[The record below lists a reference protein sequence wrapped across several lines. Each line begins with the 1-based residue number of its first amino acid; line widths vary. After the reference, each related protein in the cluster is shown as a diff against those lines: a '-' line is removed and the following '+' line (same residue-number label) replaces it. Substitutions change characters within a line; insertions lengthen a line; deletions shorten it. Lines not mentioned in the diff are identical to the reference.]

1 LQTAR
6 RARMKRRHDTRGNAM
21 TAQTFT
27 DTERRLTLA
36 GLMIVFLLSALDQ
49 TVVSTAMPRIIAELN
64 GLTLYSWVTT
74 AYLLTSTVMVPI
86 WGKLGDIYGRK
97 PVLLAGIGIFLAGS
111 WLSGLSGEFGDVLGM
126 SGMVQL
132 IVFRALQGIGGGALF
147 TTAFAIIAD
156 LYPPRERGKFAGIFG
171 SVFGLASVLGPLIG
185 GYFTDHGTVQIGSHL
200 IAGWRW
206 VFYVNLPLSLLSL
219 FMILVK
225 MPPLEHR
232 RSGAVDYIGAILLV
246 AAFVPLLLALSQ
258 GGHDFAWNSPQSIGL
273 FVFAAV
279 ALALFLYAQTKVSN
293 PLLPLRLFANKVFAT
308 ANLAGFLISM
318 AFLGVV
324 TFLPLYMQLGLGV
337 DATTS
342 GLAILPLMGGLIVA
356 STGAGQLVSKTGRYK
371 PLMIGGAVLLLIGI
385 GLLTRVTA
393 HTTLPDLCW
402 RMAIV
407 GLGLGP
413 GQSLFNL
420 ATQNAVDVRDI
431 GVATSSNQFF
441 RQIGSTIGVAVFG
454 ALLTHRLA
462 NQGQGFDLGSLQG
475 LALKATAQGAARH
488 ADPVLAQA
496 LTQAI
501 TGVFAA
507 GLFVIAAGL
516 AVIFM
521 IPELPLRGRQ
531 PVEPVLEKEPV

>member
-1 LQTAR
+1 
-6 RARMKRRHDTRGNAM
+6 M
-21 TAQTFT
+21 TTQTFT
-27 DTERRLTLA
+27 DTERRLTLGA
-36 GLMIVFLLSALDQ
+36 LMIVFLLSALDQ

-64 GLTLYSWVTT
+64 GLTLYAWVTT

-97 PVLLAGIGIFLAGS
+97 PVLVTGIAIFLAGS
-111 WLSGLSGEFGDVLGM
+111 WLSGLSGEFGPVLGV

-132 IVFRALQGIGGGALF
+132 ILFRALQGIGGGALF

-156 LYPPRERGKFAGIFG
+156 LYPPRERGKFSGIFG

-185 GYFTDHGTVQIGSHL
+185 GYFTDHGTVQIGAHT

-225 MPPLEHR
+225 MPVLAHR
-232 RSGAVDYIGAILLV
+232 RSGSVDVLGAALLI
-246 AAFVPLLLALSQ
+246 AAFVPLLLVLSL
-258 GGHDFAWNSPQSIGL
+258 GGHSFAWGSARSLGL
-273 FVFAAV
+273 FAGAAV
-279 ALALFLYAQTKVSN
+279 ALGLFLWAESRVSN
-293 PLLPLRLFANKVFAT
+293 PILPLALFGNRVFAT

-324 TFLPLYMQLGLGV
+324 TFLPLYMQLGMGV

-342 GLAILPLMGGLIVA
+342 GLAMLPLMGGLILS
-356 STGAGQLVSKTGRYK
+356 STAAGQLVSRTGRYK
-371 PLMIGGAVLLLIGI
+371 PPMIAGALLL
-385 GLLTRVTA
+385 LLGVALLSRVTV
-393 HTTLPDLCW
+393 HTSLADLCW

-413 GQSLFNL
+413 GQSLFGL
-420 ATQNAVDVRDI
+420 AAQNAVEPRDI

-441 RQIGSTIGVAVFG
+441 RQIGSTMGVALFG

-462 NQGQGFDLGSLQG
+462 KAGQGLDLGALQG
-475 LALKATAQGAARH
+475 LALKATAAGAGRAVDPALSQTLTH
-488 ADPVLAQA
+488 AV
-496 LTQAI
+496 

-507 GLFVIAAGL
+507 GLAVIAAGL
-516 AVIFM
+516 AVILF
-521 IPELPLRGRQ
+521 IPELPLRSRQ
-531 PVEPVLEKEPV
+531 PSPSPDEAQTPV